1 MGFILKIIF
10 STKRSIPIKWKNAL
24 ISDSWLTTS
33 FLKEVLW
40 VLRPVRLAKW
50 EQIAALTTH
59 LRSRKREE
67 TQTPTP
73 DQPCDCCISLPSSH
87 PCTPSTSQTHTN
99 VWEKARIPQKSLET
113 KARATFSTK
122 SLQKRER
129 FPSNYYHIIT
139 ISWKKNKIKTIN
151 GMKSDVRGWREPYK
165 AIGFEGFGPVYLT
178 YKRKPSHNNEGWQQE
193 Y

>member
-1 MGFILKIIF
+1 MGFILKIVF
-10 STKRSIPIKWKNAL
+10 STKSSIPIKWKNAL

-40 VLRPVRLAKW
+40 VLHPVRLAKW
-50 EQIAALTTH
+50 EQTAGLTTH

-87 PCTPSTSQTHTN
+87 PCATSTSQTHTN

-139 ISWKKNKIKTIN
+139 ISWKNKNN
-151 GMKSDVRGWREPYK
+151 QWYENWCEGMGRTLESHRIWR
-165 AIGFEGFGPVYLT
+165 IWSCVLDL
-178 YKRKPSHNNEGWQQE
+178 QE
-193 Y
+193 ETQSQ